1 LNLNLQIIFWMDA
14 FLYLMLHTAIWY
26 GLARYRSPVVVLWS
40 ASGILSALSLGV
52 LGAYGL
58 LSADAVV
65 VVGQFMMAA
74 GNWGRQVA
82 LRSLNGPPSKLWLW
96 TSVGGNVAF
105 LALSY
110 GLHFSGQPEGTL
122 ILLFCAF
129 YSVNSLEYY
138 FSGRYIAR
146 THAPKGAHS
155 VMWAGLILAATLGT
169 KTLAMLAG
177 VGAEKLYEPS
187 WDNIL
192 VFIGQ
197 FTGILVLCVG
207 FLQIFVEQDHRL
219 KVAMEQQLARE
230 QERAALALQHTQDLS
245 ALLIERE
252 EIIRQLTLSNKSAG
266 MGALVASFAHEL
278 NQPLTANLLH
288 AELVQ
293 AKLEEAQREQSKPN
307 LDILHNVIVAI
318 VHDTQRAA
326 DIIRKLRN
334 LFRMSRGEH
343 TILKLDELVHEVL
356 DLVQSK
362 MKNVGIVWKTELD
375 PNLRLHGDATQ
386 LQQVILN
393 LLNNAIDA
401 LTESGRPELEL
412 HIRSKPSGQHLE
424 LEVEDNGQGIAPDR
438 KDDVFS
444 LFKTSKSQGMGVGLW
459 LSRSIVETHGGRLTF
474 QSEPGRGT
482 VFTLRLP
489 LLGHA

>member
-1 LNLNLQIIFWMDA
+1 
-14 FLYLMLHTAIWY
+14 MLGSRGW
-26 GLARYRSPVVVLWS
+26 
-40 ASGILSALSLGV
+40 LSD
-52 LGAYGL
+52 
-58 LSADAVV
+58 DAVV
-65 VVGQFMMAA
+65 VAGLFMMAA
-74 GNWGRQVA
+74 GNWGRQLA
-82 LRSLNGPPSKLWLW
+82 LRSLAGPPSPVWVW
-96 TSVGGNVAF
+96 SSVGVNAAF

-110 GLHFSGQPEGTL
+110 GLHFSGSPESTL

-129 YSVNSLEYY
+129 YAVNSLEYY
-138 FSGRYIAR
+138 LSGRHISR
-146 THAPKGAHS
+146 THATKGARS
-155 VMWAGLILAATLGT
+155 VMWAGLILAATLGI
-169 KTLAMLAG
+169 KTIAMLAG

-230 QERAALALQHTQDLS
+230 QERAALALRHANDLS
-245 ALLIERE
+245 ALLTERE

-288 AELVQ
+288 AELVLAQ
-293 AKLEEAQREQSKPN
+293 LDAAQREQSKPN
-307 LDILHNVIVAI
+307 LEIIHNVVDAI

-334 LFRMSRGEH
+334 LFRMSRGEFV
-343 TILKLDELVHEVL
+343 ILKFDVLVHDVI
-356 DLVQSK
+356 DLVRSK
-362 MKNVGIVWKTELD
+362 MMSANIVWKVEMD
-375 PNLRLHGDATQ
+375 PHLRLHGDATQ

-401 LTESGRPELEL
+401 LTESGRLQPEL
-412 HIRSKPSGQHLE
+412 HIRAQASGEYLE
-424 LEVEDNGQGIAPDR
+424 LEIEDNGLGIAPER
-438 KDDVFS
+438 ADDVFS
-444 LFKTSKSQGMGVGLW
+444 LFKTSKSLGMGVGLW
-459 LSRSIVETHGGRLTF
+459 LSRSIVEMHGGRLTF
-474 QSEPGRGT
+474 QSEPDRRT
-482 VFTLRLP
+482 VFTLSLP
-489 LLGHA
+489 LLGDA